1 MKIETKKP
9 VKKTAK
15 KTAAKSA
22 PVKFKTKTVIIKPY
36 TAEQIET
43 VFLAVLLGAVS
54 IAAVLMSLS
63 LFISIIRN

>member
-1 MKIETKKP
+1 MKTETKKP

-15 KTAAKSA
+15 KTAT
-22 PVKFKTKTVIIKPY
+22 PVKFKTKPVIIKPY

-54 IAAVLMSLS
+54 IAAVLLTLT

>member
-1 MKIETKKP
+1 MKTESK
-9 VKKTAK
+9 KKTAK
-15 KTAAKSA
+15 KTAT

-43 VFLAVLLGAVS
+43 VLVAVLLGAVS

>member
-1 MKIETKKP
+1 MKTETKKP

-15 KTAAKSA
+15 KTAT
-22 PVKFKTKTVIIKPY
+22 PVKFKTKPVIIKPY

-54 IAAVLMSLS
+54 IAAVLLTLT
-63 LFISIIRN
+63 LFISVLKN

>member
-15 KTAAKSA
+15 KTAAKPTA
-22 PVKFKTKTVIIKPY
+22 VKFKTKTVIIKPY

-43 VFLAVLLGAVS
+43 ILVAVLLGAVS

-63 LFISIIRN
+63 LFISLVRH

>member
-1 MKIETKKP
+1 MKTETKKP

-15 KTAAKSA
+15 KTAT
-22 PVKFKTKTVIIKPY
+22 PVKFKTKPVIIKPY